1 MKKVFFLVGLV
12 LLLFGAIANADSID
26 DAARAIYNGDLE
38 ATEVAKIFSSSEMKK
53 VNEKVKELRLENLK
67 KEKAEEE
74 KEKGNKLLN
83 LIRAKKSK
91 EAKEAKDNILVED
104 IDKELGKVKSKV
116 SNLETRV
123 TKLEGNTT
131 SKVKKA
137 DAKRSTKKTKIDEIA
152 QKIIKGEL
160 GDGTERVEKLKKL
173 GYSSKEIAVIQKA
186 VNEEMN
192 KWLSL
197 QHFNGIQHNNPTYT
211 SKKEE
216 IHYLFFS
223 YAYYISFSYSS
234 SSLLLDKLNLKSI
247 RSFIFVKNVLK
258 KLWEYILGRFN
269 ISFLALSANE

>member
-1 MKKVFFLVGLV
+1 MRKVCFLVGVV

-38 ATEVAKIFSSSEMKK
+38 VTEVSKIFTASEMKK

-83 LIRAKKSK
+83 LIRSKKNK
-91 EAKEAKDNILVED
+91 EAKENILVED

-131 SKVKKA
+131 SKVVKKA
-137 DAKRSTKKTKIDEIA
+137 DAKMSTKKTKIDEIA

-173 GYSSKEIAVIQKA
+173 GYSSKEIAVIQKV

-197 QHFNGIQHNNPTYT
+197 QHNNPTYT
-211 SKKEE
+211 RKEE
-216 IHYLFFS
+216 IYYLFFS
-223 YAYYISFSYSS
+223 YTYYISFSYSS

-247 RSFIFVKNVLK
+247 RSFILVKNVLK